1 MDEDVVKV
9 IKASDD
15 EGPRK
20 KAPSEEAPK
29 ATAPEARRKSM
40 IPKRGPPGAT
50 ASPSTSGKEDGPKP
64 WKKPPTK
71 GAATSSATISGK
83 EDGPKPWKKKAAAE
97 APVLSEA
104 DDVVVVSKKPAAKA
118 ATTETPAASGKE
130 DDPKPWKKKPT
141 GAPADAEADDVVVM
155 AKKPA
160 TKAATTESPVASGKD
175 DGAKPWKKP
184 GAKAATTDASP
195 MSETDDV
202 VQVAKKPN
210 AKPATTDSPAT
221 SGKEDGKQPSK
232 KPPAKK
238 LASEPPTANADA
250 PNDQSSASKTTRADI
265 GDVSVLEP
273 KKKPPASET
282 QATVESSV
290 VAPETKLPKEGA
302 QTTEVSTVVAS
313 ARTKSARSINENSK
327 SKAST
332 GDSAALV
339 QGSIPPSTSH
349 PEAASTAAPTSPE
362 PGADVKDTTAPTT
375 TPVTTA
381 MAAPASPKKSPS
393 RKKKMAA
400 SPAKSKAS
408 PSKKQAEPT
417 REDAPKRRP
426 PRKAAPR
433 PPPSNGSSTDD
444 GDGQLRQPIPKPFR
458 VPRAKRKSGSELW
471 LEREK
476 AFEHFR
482 SGNIVMPVPE
492 GPLAPTRVSKTSAY
506 CIDLHLV
513 KNWPLTEKLEQARLE
528 YGLQVTFFHA
538 VTRRFFGNTWRS
550 PEMPAHAVADVHFQM
565 SVCFLTD
572 VVDPNCVAIV
582 ELIAHEKSTSSASLT
597 ATSHGCGWCILPL
610 FGQKMLPATTEA
622 QSVNVFMGSP
632 RYLWVVA
639 QAEWQG
645 QPKVP
650 GGKLLYHIRPYD
662 PLLKAYALVRK
673 NEMISGIDR
682 VPGLKDLSL
691 VGILPSK
698 LDLSRVKLPREICT
712 AEEFAVTV
720 ATSSVFVHLREDL
733 ERNLIARLAKTR
745 RALYPIVESMDGQVT
760 SRVLK
765 VALHNGRCFRT
776 RQHTVALKAENG
788 SNTLSAVQH
797 NVKLKGYT
805 LSSLVAIVLLL
816 QFTVQFRLV
825 WPKNAKP
832 KTEKEPLPTEDV
844 VVVTMGARAIVPSD
858 GKKFYYHDKST
869 PTLQEST
876 NQADDAMLHIELR
889 SGTYARP
896 YSDNVLYT
904 SPAWTNSVKEG
915 KLEETFAS
923 VDVEVLVEGASLSS
937 SDEEANEDAENEVE
951 KPDTWADDLR
961 DKAARDATLSQALQ
975 STMNPTPKTARPQY
989 DQHVG
994 VEPHL
999 TTIVSDDVAPAHE
1012 LSRASKALL
1021 TRHGMYDDRAPN
1033 SLHATPVRSPK
1044 LTTSIAD
1051 ELADNLNLLE
1061 IQFQFAAFRPAA
1073 DRTVPMSV
1081 HFVFQFYTF
1090 EPTKTDRL
1098 VLTATH
1104 SAATYL
1110 LCRQD
1115 GAKTKPA
1122 QALAFEV
1129 HTTRHSMLE
1138 PRAFAEYLQRK
1149 SLLVDVY
1156 DGDSLLPLGAIAI
1169 PLHTLLR
1176 QGQKVK
1182 KHHAEY
1188 PVQTLPTDECVVKA
1202 TIGSV
1207 QVLMSNFASASAP
1220 CPRNLVAPNAAES
1233 DVNWRLSAGAPR
1245 DNVPGEPRHR
1255 VRARPLADSN
1265 QELRDLLIK
1274 EQFYAPTGSHTASS
1288 SRRPATTSDG
1298 ASLTRDELDLLCT
1311 RFATQA
1317 TRTNRL
1323 DANALLALISLQ
1335 PSIKPHSNATRR
1347 ADTQQFLDQLRAVF
1361 LQAHAQGLRFKSMF
1375 EFLDANGDGFVTPA
1389 EFVKGLRQLGPLF
1402 ASLQPAAVEACV
1414 AYFDTNGDGL
1424 VNYKEFLAFVHQAC
1438 CIDLRDE
1445 LRQVLLRGLEKGLDV
1460 PSIFRHLDTS
1470 GDGTLSYVEF
1480 ETALAQLSFQVS
1492 DRAMFESFCK
1502 QLDADSDGSI
1512 SYMEFI
1518 TSMGLVLQA
1527 QDALVSILQQILQR
1541 TVAKDIDIGDLF
1553 HHVDTDGS
1561 GAVSYDELRA
1571 LIQEMDVE
1579 TQLSDALL
1587 QELIERIDK
1596 DKSGSIDVAEFM
1608 AFVGLAYDPATT
1620 VQRRLERI
1628 LTKAAAAGVSVAD
1641 AFRQFDNDHSG
1652 SVTPKE
1658 FQAALASL
1666 QCPIS
1671 DGDLKRVMRKLDGDG
1686 DGSVSYKELLFFC
1699 FGDQSAAIVASP
1711 IETQLKVLF
1720 DAAAAK
1726 GMDLLQCF
1734 AHFDKDGSNQVSAS
1748 EFTSAL
1754 RELGFG
1760 GLDDDVIAAIVT
1772 HLDKDG
1778 DGQIALDEF
1787 VALATPRT
1795 QQTMRDNNRPYMRL
1809 KTMLTKA
1816 MASGIDVCG
1825 AFAHFD
1831 TAHTGAV
1838 SYGDFETALRQ
1849 LGGAH
1854 TWSAVDMQDILSHL
1868 DTDKS
1873 QTISLDEFGAFL
1885 GIAKSVSL
1893 EMRFRALLAKATGE
1907 GVPLEQSFAHFD
1919 TARHGF
1925 LTPAGF
1931 HDGLVRLNFND
1942 ASSDEAGRLFAVL
1955 NASQTGEVT
1964 LAEFKAFVGGASD
1977 AGHAVI
1983 PLPPM
1988 EKLRELFGRASA
2000 KGVNVQHAFA
2010 HFDKDG
2016 NGSISHAEFD
2026 QAIAELGFTSLSA
2039 VDVASIRAT
2048 LDKDNSGSISLA
2060 EFKAVYPP
2068 DATTSGVAQPPTTSL
2083 SPLDALQA
2091 LLRKAQAQGVDIA
2104 ASFAHFDKDGNGQI
2118 SHAEFDSA
2126 MTELGFITFTASDL
2140 AAIRSHLDK
2149 DGSGSISI
2157 AEFKSL
2163 YDTATNTETSSPL
2176 AKLQTLL
2183 RRAQAQGV
2191 DAATS
2196 FAHFD
2201 KDGDGGIT
2209 YAEFAPALRE
2219 LGFTDLTASDMD
2231 ELQKALDKDGSG
2243 VITLAEFSK
2252 LYAPTPLDNLKALLA
2267 RASDQGIPMDEAFAH
2282 FDADGDGVLTSE
2294 EFAAG
2299 LQSLGLGPLS
2309 DGDIKGILLVLDKD
2323 GSGKIALSEFRA
2335 LYPAKTSARKPL
2347 SKPSSARRVTAT
2359 TELAALLQPVQTK
2372 AIEALRKVNA
2382 ESVPQAAFEA
2392 ALLSLGVD
2400 GVTAEL
2406 VSAAGALLGPSGVVA
2421 LADFGALL
2429 GLDDGSKTSAR
2440 ADASLPATLNSSVAK
2455 FRRGIEAATAR
2466 GVDIRRVLTALDVD
2480 NSGSLAYAEL
2490 DTGLLELEIND
2501 MTNDDVMALRATLDP
2516 SQSGRIA
2523 LAVLWSSEATVQQQA
2538 PATTARASSRP
2549 SALGKLQQLLTAAK
2563 QGDGKVDSVFQQFTV
2578 IDGCI
2583 ALGDFELGLVEL
2595 GFNDFDDAE
2604 MTQIRTELGR
2614 DGVVSLQ
2621 RLTEL
2626 SDPTP
2631 TADAK
2636 PAVAAPTAARP
2647 IDAIKQ
2653 LLMQA
2658 KESGVNID
2666 NAFAAYDKEGSG
2678 AISRADFDAG
2688 LQALAL
2694 ADLAPDDALLLGNHL
2709 ELDGIISLVELKK
2722 LYTKPR
2728 LAKAPSTG
2736 DAKRKP
2742 WQKPPPKT
2750 AATASGG
2757 SEAAPVSTD
2766 APDAKPSRTPATS
2779 ARTLKTK
2786 ASAREM
2792 TVKGTPPAVAALS
2805 GLLLRAQGEG
2815 IDVSQ
2820 AFSHFDKDGNG
2831 KITHTEFDQGM
2842 AALGMDKQLSP
2853 VDIVAIRTWLDAD
2866 GSGAI
2871 ALSEFQA
2878 LYTATA
2884 EQAKPTARSEV
2895 VSPTTAKPDG
2905 AQRSQTIPR
2914 LNLAKAKPAL
2924 EKQTSDPVLATAKKG
2939 TPASISS
2946 SATRPALQPKP
2957 AATPASVP
2965 SQPKRTQCVDAT
2977 PTPGRTPTPESSAKP
2992 VTTAKSALKQPPAAA
3007 KSHSNNEL
3015 PHPTAQPTTSVEY
3028 RFSPEPNV
3036 RLVEMKLRKA
3046 AIAAAARG
3054 VRAPALL
3061 TKYAE
3066 GKSDEILRVRF
3077 VEFLMELGL
3086 SLVDD
3091 LGSAGYVA
3099 DAPSLMHDKVYARQL
3114 ERLRMYKRQQQRT
3127 TTRAQRDLVDAA
3139 SLANH
3144 GRQNDV
3150 ASGRATVDAYL
3161 AQKHKM
3167 LQIVQFYRDGHKK
3180 ALIQALLKDH
3190 VTTTVHLYAMFGSML
3205 FFELPVRNPYGHA
3218 ERFRIEWADAE
3229 LQLVTDAAEW
3239 AYYRDH
3245 VPRAVDIPNAPTTRV
3260 ERDMVDSLHELL
3272 LDGGDYVALPFRF
3285 LSLALRTHERTIPI
3299 SIKSVAHG
3307 HTIAV
3312 IQLHVHP
3319 APFVVHRTYR
3329 FQHFSLAILRR
3340 CLKWVPPPSNDEND
3354 NNQAE
3359 SGVEKFVMCPD
3370 ANVIVET
3377 RPVER
3382 PYAPQEIYIKY
3393 RVGDYPSLGVF
3404 YLLLYDDMY
3413 HARLHEI
3420 WRIHIQSM
3428 MRLDLHATMG
3438 QGVQNELIVKGDA
3451 MPRRVSC
3458 FSSHPTELQF
3468 KPSGIFQLIPHA
3480 FNRIEV
3486 RFATMQV
3493 CAKQIVVHVVDVD
3506 SRDLVGAWLL
3516 NTTVSEPIVTKVF
3529 DVTLPT
3535 GVPVLKKISY
3545 RNPWDEDRSFVLRS
3559 NDPSIMKPREPRLQL
3574 QGNGDGYLRL
3584 AFAPH
3589 SLPCSKK
3596 VYLFINDH
3604 QDQNEECLLFHLT
3617 WSDSVSST
3625 M

>member
-1 MDEDVVKV
+1 MSNGSPKAAKAMDEDVVQAM
-9 IKASDD
+9 KASDD

-20 KAPSEEAPK
+20 KTLNDEAPK
-29 ATAPEARRKSM
+29 TTAPEARRKSM

-64 WKKPPTK
+64 WKKPAAK
-71 GAATSSATISGK
+71 GAGASSATTSGKEDGPKPWKKKPARGPTESPAMSEADDVVVVAKKPVEKAATTESPAASGK
-83 EDGPKPWKKKAAAE
+83 EDGPKPWKKKAAGPPTDAE
-97 APVLSEA
+97 AA
-104 DDVVVVSKKPAAKA
+104 DVVVAAKKPVAKA
-118 ATTETPAASGKE
+118 APTESSAASGE
-130 DDPKPWKKKPT
+130 VEDPKPWKKPGTK
-141 GAPADAEADDVVVM
+141 GATADA
-155 AKKPA
+155 
-160 TKAATTESPVASGKD
+160 
-175 DGAKPWKKP
+175 
-184 GAKAATTDASP
+184 P

-210 AKPATTDSPAT
+210 TKPATTDSPAT
-221 SGKEDGKQPSK
+221 SGKEDSK
-232 KPPAKK
+232 KPWKKPPTKK
-238 LASEPPTANADA
+238 LASEPPTADVDA
-250 PNDQSSASKTTRADI
+250 PKDQSSSANS
-265 GDVSVLEP
+265 GDVTVLAP
-273 KKKPPASET
+273 KKKTPATEALGEQASAR
-282 QATVESSV
+282 ATVESSV
-290 VAPETKLPKEGA
+290 VAADAKPPKERSA
-302 QTTEVSTVVAS
+302 QAPEVSVVVAKDAS
-313 ARTKSARSINENSK
+313 ARTKLENSLNGDDM
-327 SKAST
+327 STSSPGNSAVPVQGGDASRPT
-332 GDSAALV
+332 TSAAV
-339 QGSIPPSTSH
+339 RASPDP
-349 PEAASTAAPTSPE
+349 AAAGRDATVP
-362 PGADVKDTTAPTT
+362 TTAP
-375 TPVTTA
+375 VATA
-381 MAAPASPKKSPS
+381 IAVATSPKKSPS
-393 RKKKMAA
+393 RKKKATA

-408 PSKKQAEPT
+408 PSKKQASSM
-417 REDAPKRRP
+417 RDDAPKRRP

-444 GDGQLRQPIPKPFR
+444 GDASLRQPIPKPFR
-458 VPRAKRKSGSELW
+458 ASVPRSKRKSGSELW

-482 SGNIVMPVPE
+482 SENIVMPVPE
-492 GPLAPTRVSKTSAY
+492 GPVAPTRVSKTSAY
-506 CIDLHLV
+506 CIDLHMV
-513 KNWPLTEKLEQARLE
+513 KNWPLTEKLQQARLE
-528 YGLQVTFFHA
+528 YGLQVTFFHS

-550 PEMPAHAVADVHFQM
+550 PEVSANALADVSFQM

-610 FGQKMLPATTEA
+610 FGQKMLPTTTEA
-622 QSVNVFMGSP
+622 QSVNIFMGSP
-632 RYLWVVA
+632 RNLWVVA

-645 QPKVP
+645 QAKVP
-650 GGKLLYHIRPYD
+650 GGKFLYHIRPYD

-720 ATSSVFVHLREDL
+720 ATSSVFVHLRENL
-733 ERNLIARLAKTR
+733 ERNLVARLAKTR
-745 RALYPIVESMDGQVT
+745 RALYPIVESMDGVVT

-776 RQHTVALKAENG
+776 RQHTVPLKAENG

-797 NVKLKGYT
+797 SVKLKGYT
-805 LSSLVAIVLLL
+805 LSSLVAIVLVL

-832 KTEKEPLPTEDV
+832 KSEKEPLPTEDV

-869 PTLQEST
+869 PTLQET
-876 NQADDAMLHIELR
+876 NQADDLMLHIELK

-904 SPAWTNSVKEG
+904 SPSWPNSVKEG

-937 SDEEANEDAENEVE
+937 SDEEDNADASENEVE
-951 KPDTWADDLR
+951 KPDTWADDLV
-961 DKAARDATLSQALQ
+961 DKAARDAALSQALQ
-975 STMNPTPKTARPQY
+975 TTMNPTPKAARPLY

-1021 TRHGMYDDRAPN
+1021 TRHGMYDDGAPT
-1033 SLHATPVRSPK
+1033 SPHGQPVRAPK

-1073 DRTVPMSV
+1073 DRPVPMSV

-1098 VLTATH
+1098 VLAATH

-1122 QALAFEV
+1122 QALAFTV

-1149 SLLVDVY
+1149 SLIVDVY
-1156 DGDSLLPLGAIAI
+1156 DGDSLLPLGAMSI
-1169 PLHTLLR
+1169 PLNALLR

-1188 PVQTLPTDECVVKA
+1188 PVQTLPTEDCVVKA

-1207 QVLMSNFASASAP
+1207 QVLMSNFASASTP
-1220 CPRNLVAPNAAES
+1220 CPRNLVVPNAMDS
-1233 DVNWRLSAGAPR
+1233 DINWRLAAGAIG
-1245 DNVPGEPRHR
+1245 DSVPGEPRHR

-1265 QELRDLLIK
+1265 QELRELLIK
-1274 EQFYAPTGSHTASS
+1274 EQFYAPTGSTKAT
-1288 SRRPATTSDG
+1288 SRRPATSSDG

-1335 PSIKPHSNATRR
+1335 PSMKPHSNASRR

-1402 ASLQPAAVEACV
+1402 ASLPSAAVQACV
-1414 AYFDTNGDGL
+1414 SYFDTNGDGL
-1424 VNYKEFLAFVHQAC
+1424 VNYKEFLTFVHQAC

-1445 LRQVLLRGLEKGLDV
+1445 LRQVILRGLEKGLDV
-1460 PSIFRHLDTS
+1460 PSIFRHLDAS

-1492 DRAMFESFCK
+1492 DRPMFETFCK
-1502 QLDADSDGSI
+1502 QLDADGDGSI

-1541 TVAKDIDIGDLF
+1541 TVANNIDVGDLF

-1561 GAVSYDELRA
+1561 GTVSYDELRA
-1571 LIQEMDVE
+1571 LIREMDVN

-1587 QELIERIDK
+1587 QELIGRIDK
-1596 DKSGSIDVAEFM
+1596 DKSGTIEVAEFM
-1608 AFVGLAYDPATT
+1608 AFVGLAYDPAVT

-1641 AFRQFDNDHSG
+1641 AFRQFDKDHSG

-1711 IETQLKVLF
+1711 IEAQLKVLF

-1726 GMDLLQCF
+1726 GLDLLQCF
-1734 AHFDKDGSNQVSAS
+1734 AHFDKDGSNHVSAS
-1748 EFTSAL
+1748 EFASAL
-1754 RELGFG
+1754 TELGFD
-1760 GLDDDVIAAIVT
+1760 GLEHDVIAAIVT

-1778 DGQIALDEF
+1778 DGQIALNEF

-1795 QQTMRDNNRPYMRL
+1795 QRTMRENNRPHRRL
-1809 KTMLTKA
+1809 RTMLTKA
-1816 MASGIDVCG
+1816 MASGIDVHG

-1831 TAHTGAV
+1831 VAHTGAV
-1838 SYGDFETALRQ
+1838 SYADFETALRQ
-1849 LGGAH
+1849 LGGTH
-1854 TWSAVDMQDILSHL
+1854 KWSAADMADILSHL
-1868 DTDKS
+1868 DADKS
-1873 QTISLDEFGAFL
+1873 QTISLHEFGTFL
-1885 GIAKSVSL
+1885 GKTVSL
-1893 EMRFRALLAKATGE
+1893 ETRFRSLIAKATGE
-1907 GVPLEQSFAHFD
+1907 GVPLDQSFAHFD
-1919 TARHGF
+1919 SAGHGF
-1925 LTPAGF
+1925 LTPAMF
-1931 HDGLVRLNFND
+1931 HDGLVRLNFGD
-1942 ASSDEAGRLFAVL
+1942 ANGDEAGRLFAAM

-1964 LAEFKAFVGGASD
+1964 LAEFKAFLGGASD
-1977 AGHAVI
+1977 AGPAVI

-2000 KGVNVQHAFA
+2000 KGVDVQHAFA

-2039 VDVASIRAT
+2039 ADVASIRAT

-2060 EFKAVYPP
+2060 EFKVVYPP
-2068 DATTSGVAQPPTTSL
+2068 GATTSDVAQPSTTSV
-2083 SPLDALQA
+2083 SPLDALQT
-2091 LLRKAQAQGVDIA
+2091 LLCKAQAQGVDIA
-2104 ASFAHFDKDGNGQI
+2104 ASFGHFDKDGNGQI

-2126 MTELGFITFTASDL
+2126 MSELGFTAFSASDL
-2140 AAIRSHLDK
+2140 AAIRRHLDK
-2149 DGSGSISI
+2149 DSSGSISI

-2163 YDTATNTETSSPL
+2163 YGASTTPESSPL
-2176 AKLQTLL
+2176 EKLQTLL

-2191 DAATS
+2191 DAAMS

-2219 LGFTDLTASDMD
+2219 LGFTDLTASDID
-2231 ELQKALDKDGSG
+2231 QLQKALDKDGSG
-2243 VITLAEFSK
+2243 IITLAEFSK
-2252 LYAPTPLDNLKALLA
+2252 LYAPTPLDALKALLA
-2267 RASDQGIPMDEAFAH
+2267 RASDQGIRIDEAFAH
-2282 FDADGDGVLTSE
+2282 FDTDGDGVLTNE
-2294 EFAAG
+2294 EFTSG

-2309 DGDIKGILLVLDKD
+2309 DGDIKGILVALDKD
-2323 GSGKIALSEFRA
+2323 GSGSIALNEFRA
-2335 LYPAKTSARKPL
+2335 LYPAKPSARTPP

-2359 TELAALLQPVQTK
+2359 SDLATLLQPVQTK
-2372 AIEALRKVNA
+2372 AIEALSAVHA
-2382 ESVPQAAFEA
+2382 ESVPQAAFESV
-2392 ALLSLGVD
+2392 LLSLGVE
-2400 GVTAEL
+2400 GVTTEL
-2406 VSAAGALLGPSGVVA
+2406 LVAAGAMLGPSGIIMV
-2421 LADFGALL
+2421 ADFRNLW
-2429 GLDDGSKTSAR
+2429 GLDENAKTSAR
-2440 ADASLPATLNSSVAK
+2440 SEASSPTAANPAVAK
-2455 FRRGIEAATAR
+2455 FRRGIEVATAR
-2466 GVDIRRVLTALDVD
+2466 GVDIRRVFTALDVD
-2480 NSGSLAYAEL
+2480 NTGSLAYAEL
-2490 DTGLLELEIND
+2490 DTGLLELEMND
-2501 MTNDDVMALRATLDP
+2501 MTNDDVMAFRAALDP
-2516 SQSGRIA
+2516 SQSGRIS
-2523 LAVLWSSEATVQQQA
+2523 LAALWSSDATVVQQA
-2538 PATTARASSRP
+2538 
-2549 SALGKLQQLLTAAK
+2549 Q
-2563 QGDGKVDSVFQQFTV
+2563 
-2578 IDGCI
+2578 
-2583 ALGDFELGLVEL
+2583 
-2595 GFNDFDDAE
+2595 
-2604 MTQIRTELGR
+2604 
-2614 DGVVSLQ
+2614 
-2621 RLTEL
+2621 
-2626 SDPTP
+2626 
-2631 TADAK
+2631 
-2636 PAVAAPTAARP
+2636 AVAAPLAAKT

-2653 LLMQA
+2653 LLLQA

-2688 LQALAL
+2688 LQTLAL
-2694 ADLAPDDALLLGNHL
+2694 TDLTPDDAVLLGNHV
-2709 ELDGIISLVELKK
+2709 EKDGSISLVELKK
-2722 LYTKPR
+2722 L
-2728 LAKAPSTG
+2728 A
-2736 DAKRKP
+2736 
-2742 WQKPPPKT
+2742 
-2750 AATASGG
+2750 
-2757 SEAAPVSTD
+2757 
-2766 APDAKPSRTPATS
+2766 
-2779 ARTLKTK
+2779 
-2786 ASAREM
+2786 M
-2792 TVKGTPPAVAALS
+2792 TVKEPPPAVAALS
-2805 GLLLRAQGEG
+2805 NLLLRALAEG
-2815 IDVSQ
+2815 IDVGQ
-2820 AFSHFDKDGNG
+2820 AFNHFDKDSNG
-2831 KITHTEFDQGM
+2831 KITLAEFDQGIS
-2842 AALGMDKQLSP
+2842 ALGLDKQLSSD
-2853 VDIVAIRTWLDAD
+2853 DIAQIRTWLDAD

-2871 ALSEFQA
+2871 VLSEFQA
-2878 LYTATA
+2878 LYTTTVQ
-2884 EQAKPTARSEV
+2884 QAKPTTRSEV
-2895 VSPTTAKPDG
+2895 VSPTTAQPGGVQK
-2905 AQRSQTIPR
+2905 SQSIPR

-2924 EKQTSDPVLATAKKG
+2924 EKQTSDPVLASAKQATPTPTA
-2939 TPASISS
+2939 
-2946 SATRPALQPKP
+2946 SATRPAPQQKKSTATLAPASFEPKDIKRTISTPKP
-2957 AATPASVP
+2957 GPA
-2965 SQPKRTQCVDAT
+2965 
-2977 PTPGRTPTPESSAKP
+2977 PEISGKPMTTETGASKPPP
-2992 VTTAKSALKQPPAAA
+2992 VTSMERSSEIPRCKDQ
-3007 KSHSNNEL
+3007 
-3015 PHPTAQPTTSVEY
+3015 PTASVEY
-3028 RFSPEPNV
+3028 RFSAEPNV

-3114 ERLRMYKRQQQRT
+3114 ERLRMYKRQQQQQ

-3144 GRQNDV
+3144 GRQHDV

-3167 LQIVQFYRDGHKK
+3167 LQIVQYYRDGHKK

-3190 VTTTVHLYAMFGSML
+3190 VTTTVHIYAMFGSML
-3205 FFELPVRNPYGHA
+3205 FLELPVRNPYGHA

-3239 AYYRDH
+3239 SYYRDH
-3245 VPRAVDIPNAPTTRV
+3245 VPRAVDIPNAPSTPV

-3285 LSLALRTHERTIPI
+3285 LSLALRSHERTIPI

-3312 IQLHVHP
+3312 IQLHVHA
-3319 APFVVHRTYR
+3319 APCVVHRTYR

-3340 CLKWVPPPSNDEND
+3340 CLKWVPPATNDDSD
-3354 NNQAE
+3354 NNRAE
-3359 SGVEKFVMCPD
+3359 LGVEKFVMCPD
-3370 ANVIVET
+3370 ANVVVET
-3377 RPVER
+3377 RPIER

-3420 WRIHIQSM
+3420 WRIQIQSM

-3438 QGVQNELIVKGDA
+3438 QGVQNELIIKGDA

-3458 FSSHPTELQF
+3458 FSSHPNELQF
-3468 KPSGIFQLIPHA
+3468 NPSGIFQLIPHA

-3516 NTTVSEPIVTKVF
+3516 NTTVSEPVVTKVF

-3545 RNPWDEDRSFVLRS
+3545 RNPWDEDRNFVLRS
-3559 NDPSIMKPREPRLQL
+3559 NDASIMKPREPRLQL
-3574 QGNGDGYLRL
+3574 RGNGDGYLRL